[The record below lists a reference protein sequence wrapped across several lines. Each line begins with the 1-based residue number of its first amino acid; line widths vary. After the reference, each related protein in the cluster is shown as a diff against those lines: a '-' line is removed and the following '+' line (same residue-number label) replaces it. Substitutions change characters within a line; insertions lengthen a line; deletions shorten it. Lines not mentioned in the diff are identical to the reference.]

1 MGAPSKDSGAGWAG
15 AGAAPAGS
23 VAGWAGTRSAA
34 AGPGAITARR
44 KASTSRGHRLP
55 MGARREASL
64 DLVRA
69 IAMAD

>member
-15 AGAAPAGS
+15 A
-23 VAGWAGTRSAA
+23 RSAA
-34 AGPGAITARR
+34 TGPGAITARR
-44 KASTSRGHRLP
+44 KASTSLGHRLL

-69 IAMAD
+69 IAVAD